1 MTLVMTAGKAYTII
15 QIKFK
20 EKTMKTKVGLWI
32 DHKQAIVV
40 TVTDQGEEIGQ
51 ITSEVEKQL
60 QRSGDSP
67 LKGPYES
74 KQVPADDS
82 RQRAFTGHLNSYY
95 DEVIAGIREAEAILI
110 LGPGEAKGELRKR
123 LEEKNLGDRIVGVE
137 TADKMTDGQ
146 IAAKV
151 RQHFAK

>member
-1 MTLVMTAGKAYTII
+1 
-15 QIKFK
+15 
-20 EKTMKTKVGLWI
+20 MKTKVGLWI

-123 LEEKNLGDRIVGVE
+123 LEEHKLGDRIVGVE
-137 TADKMTDGQ
+137 TADKMTDHQ